1 MSGIS
6 HRRGA
11 VSIFVVIFTALLI
24 TIVTVS
30 FVRLM
35 MRDQQRASDGDLSKS
50 AYDSALVGVEDAKRA
65 LSRYYTLDPSA
76 RAGYDLTECNAITRL
91 LTGSTSTDEVQVRT
105 DAADDSLNQA
115 YTCVQVHTQTED
127 YDSAMEAD
135 RAVLVPL
142 RTPTDRDPV
151 TGVERQRPF
160 DHVRIQWFIEADA
173 TGNPTVPTGSLSE
186 LSRVWPVDQPPVI
199 EAQLIQTGP
208 SFSLEDFNGRAGDA
222 QNTNTLFLYPKRAS
236 ESIISFNNDLRRT
249 PKTRVVDAG
258 CTNTFSSQ
266 YLCAITLRVPAPLD
280 GSAADRSN
288 AYLRIAPRYRG
299 AQVRVTLY
307 NAGSSTAPLST
318 VVRNANLVNFDGV
331 QPRIDSTGRANDL
344 FRRTEVRVEA
354 DTNVVYPLSAVDISG
369 SFCKTFSVTDRVAD
383 YELDDSCTP

>member
-6 HRRGA
+6 HRKGA
-11 VSIFVVIFTALLI
+11 VSIFIVIFTALLI

-50 AYDSALVGVEDAKRA
+50 AYDSAMVGVEDAKRA
-65 LSRYYTLDPSA
+65 LSRYYALDPATRS
-76 RAGYDLTECNAITRL
+76 GYNLAECNTITRL
-91 LTGSTSTDEVQVRT
+91 LTGSTATDEVQVRT
-105 DAADDSLNQA
+105 SAADDSLNQA

-135 RAVLVPL
+135 RATLVPL
-142 RTPTDRDPV
+142 QTPTDRDPV
-151 TGVERQRPF
+151 TGVESQRPF
-160 DHVRIQWFIEADA
+160 DHVRIQWFIETDT
-173 TGNPTVPTGSLSE
+173 TGTPTVPTGSSSE
-186 LSRVWPVDQPPVI
+186 LSRVWPANQPPVI
-199 EAQLIQTGP
+199 EAQVIQTGP
-208 SFSLEDFNGRAGDA
+208 SFSLEDFNGRTGDA
-222 QNTNTLFLYPKRAS
+222 QNTNTLFLYPKRTS
-236 ESIISFNNDLRRT
+236 EPIASFNNDLRRT

-266 YLCAITLRVPAPLD
+266 YLCAITLRMPVPLD
-280 GSAADRSN
+280 GSAANRSN

-307 NAGSSTAPLST
+307 NAGSLTASLSN
-318 VVRNANLVNFDGV
+318 VVRDANLVNFDGV

-369 SFCKTFSVTDRVAD
+369 SFCKTFSVTDRVGD
-383 YELDDSCTP
+383 YVRGDSCAP